1 MMIETKDSELFIRD
15 DDIYCID
22 LRDINLEH
30 KTLNQFCS
38 ATFLF
43 KSNQAPM
50 ALNNIKRTS
59 YVELLEWCRN
69 Q

>member
-1 MMIETKDSELFIRD
+1 MIIETKDSQIFIRD
-15 DDIYCID
+15 DDIYCIE

-30 KTLNQFCS
+30 ETLNQFCS

-43 KSNQAPM
+43 KSNKAPM
-50 ALNNIKRTS
+50 ALDDIKRGS
-59 YVELLEWCRN
+59 YIELLEWCRK